1 MALLGSLQTG
11 ASGVR
16 THGKAM
22 AVVGNNIANVNTFGF
37 KRNEVAFE
45 DVMGNEYPQGASF
58 TQVTNG
64 VKIGA
69 VKQDFTQG
77 TFENT
82 SSHTDMAIG
91 GNGFFTLI
99 NPDQARKF
107 IAVMVNLLLTKRAFF
122 QLNAECVYRQ
132 LKLTE
137 TPKKARD
144 FLDP

>member
-99 NPDQARKF
+99 NPRSGQEIYSR
-107 IAVMVNLLLTKRAFF
+107 R
-122 QLNAECVYRQ
+122 
-132 LKLTE
+132 
-137 TPKKARD
+137 
-144 FLDP
+144 

>member
-64 VKIGA
+64 VKNWCSEA
-69 VKQDFTQG
+69 RFH
-77 TFENT
+77 
-82 SSHTDMAIG
+82 S
-91 GNGFFTLI
+91 GNL
-99 NPDQARKF
+99 
-107 IAVMVNLLLTKRAFF
+107 
-122 QLNAECVYRQ
+122 
-132 LKLTE
+132 
-137 TPKKARD
+137 
-144 FLDP
+144 